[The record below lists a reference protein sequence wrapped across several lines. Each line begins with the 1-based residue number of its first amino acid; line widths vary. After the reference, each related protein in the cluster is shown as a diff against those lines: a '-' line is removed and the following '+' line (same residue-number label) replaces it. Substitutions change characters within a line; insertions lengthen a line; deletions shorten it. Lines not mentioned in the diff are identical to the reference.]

1 MVALPMGTA
10 SPGGAPTTPV
20 VPLLPPP
27 TEFSRFQ
34 KFFLSYLFYLIL
46 SPQEVWIVS
55 FRFSNLEMVV
65 IRRCKE
71 GEASKERS
79 CG

>member
-46 SPQEVWIVS
+46 SPRGVDSFVS
-55 FRFSNLEMVV
+55 FLEF
-65 IRRCKE
+65 RNGCN
-71 GEASKERS
+71 SKV
-79 CG
+79 